1 MIKIS
6 AVPPDMVD
14 DYWGLAL
21 PLLSKA
27 FEYSSHKIEPE
38 DVYEDLMR
46 GNQSLWVAYEGS
58 AINLVGAFTIRIKLY
73 PAGAALTGE
82 HLGGERLDE
91 WADELF
97 EIMESYAR
105 DLKINNLELIGRRGW
120 EKILKSR
127 GWKSN
132 LVIFEKE
139 I

>member
-1 MIKIS
+1 LIKIS

-27 FEYSSHKIEPE
+27 FEYSCHKIDSQ

-46 GNQSLWVAYEGS
+46 GYQSLWIAFEGTPV
-58 AINLVGAFTIRIKLY
+58 NLVGAFTIRVKSY
-73 PAGAALTGE
+73 PAGDALAGE

-91 WADELF
+91 WADQLF
-97 EIMESYAR
+97 EVMELYAK
-105 DLKINNLELIGRRGW
+105 DLNIKNLELIGRRGW

-139 I
+139 V

>member
-27 FEYSSHKIEPE
+27 FEYSCHKIDSQ

-46 GNQSLWVAYEGS
+46 GYQSLWIAFEGTPV
-58 AINLVGAFTIRIKLY
+58 NLVGAFTIRVKSY
-73 PAGAALTGE
+73 PAGDALAGE

-91 WADELF
+91 WADQLF
-97 EIMESYAR
+97 EVMELYAK
-105 DLKINNLELIGRRGW
+105 DLNIKNLELIGRRGW

-139 I
+139 V